1 MSDAVLDRRAAL
13 WKARQR
19 ALTLLSQRYPEEFME
34 IKNTLLENWGYDP
47 IDARHSGRTPVLTED
62 SPQH

>member
-19 ALTLLSQRYPEEFME
+19 ALSLLSQRHPEEFLE
-34 IKNTLLENWGYDP
+34 IKNTLLRRWGYDP
-47 IDARHSGRTPVLTED
+47 IDTRHAGRTPVLTED